1 MDGLKLILALLVAGS
16 TVLAPA
22 YAKTNDTPYFAI
34 WLSQWAKNAR
44 QTSYERL
51 PCLRAD
57 KNACGNPI
65 SSSVVGT
72 RAAKGKVK
80 SKGTVDPFTRAKHA
94 TRSAR
99 RQVVLKNAKR
109 LSASANQLSAVAQL
123 MNPFARSGRFL
134 ILNDNIANPLDINL
148 DEPEQTLPTQVEML
162 SDFVKEVEM
171 ATLPTNNL
179 LADATGGTGDS
190 AYGAL
195 YDFDDEAGADTTQ
208 RGFQEIPSLL
218 GAQSLLA
225 SAAAVP
231 EPGSLLLIVTGML
244 ALRIHQRA
252 RCAGTVAS
260 SAHLPGERRA

>member
-1 MDGLKLILALLVAGS
+1 MDGLKLILALLVVGS

-34 WLSQWAKNAR
+34 WLSQWANNAR

-57 KNACGNPI
+57 KNACGSPI

-94 TRSAR
+94 TRTAR

-109 LSASANQLSAVAQL
+109 RSASANQLSSAAQL

-134 ILNDNIANPLDINL
+134 ILNDNIANPLGINL
-148 DEPEQTLPTQVEML
+148 DEPEQTLPKQVETL

-171 ATLPTNNL
+171 VAPPADNL
-179 LADATGGTGDS
+179 LADAAGGTGDS

-195 YDFDDEAGADTTQ
+195 YDFDDEAGADTAQ

-231 EPGSLLLIVTGML
+231 EPGSLILIGTGLL
-244 ALRIHQRA
+244 ALRIRHRSRLA
-252 RCAGTVAS
+252 RNGLLQ
-260 SAHLPGERRA
+260 AHS